1 MDIQQKEINSYA
13 REIVIDL
20 SWDEIKDDFESAIKE
35 FSKKVK
41 LPGFRPG
48 KVPRKVLMKQFQPA
62 IEADFVENS
71 VNTYYL
77 KAVQEKGM
85 VPVNMGNVSD
95 VHFHHGE
102 HFKFKVA
109 FEVEPE
115 VTIPK
120 MKNKSLKVEKTI
132 YITDDEDIDMAI
144 DEMRQGH
151 AEVKTVEDGA
161 KLDDFV
167 IGDLQ
172 EIDATGVPIIGKK
185 LETRYLK
192 VGQVPFDGENQKILD
207 GIKPGDKCQV
217 TVPIDEK
224 GATATFELSVQ
235 NVERQVLP
243 EVNDDF
249 IKSADPEAK
258 DMSDFRERV
267 KERLSKAYE
276 QRSDKAFDDHLTDAM
291 INHVNPEFPPSMA
304 ESYLGHMVED
314 VMKSNPGAT
323 DKEKIK
329 EMYQPV
335 AERNLKW
342 YLIRNTIIKNEAYEI
357 TSEDVKADIDQRKE
371 DNPNEAKELEKY
383 FKKPSNRSRL
393 EDDLMEKKL
402 LAYLNNFTKIKE
414 VKVNTKDL
422 RKQSEGMHNHEA

>member
-1 MDIQQKEINSYA
+1 MDIQLKETSSYA
-13 REIVIDL
+13 REVDIDL
-20 SWDEIKDDFESAIKE
+20 SWEEIAADFEQTIKQ
-35 FSKKVK
+35 FSKRVK

-77 KAVQEKGM
+77 KALQEKEII
-85 VPVNMGNVSD
+85 PINMGSVSD

-109 FEVEPE
+109 FEIEPD

-120 MKNKSLKVEKTI
+120 MKRKSLKVEKTN

-144 DEMRQGH
+144 DEMRHGH
-151 AEVKTVEDGA
+151 AEVQTVEDGA
-161 KLDDFV
+161 QLDDYV
-167 IGDLQ
+167 ICDLQ
-172 EIDATGVPIIGKK
+172 EIDISGVPIIGKK
-185 LETRYLK
+185 LETRYIKL
-192 VGQVPFDGENQKILD
+192 GQIPFDGDNQKKLE
-207 GIKPGDKCQV
+207 GIKPGEKTQV
-217 TVPIDEK
+217 SVPVDEK
-224 GATATFELSVQ
+224 GSTSTFELSVQ
-235 NVERQVLP
+235 NVERQILP
-243 EVNDDF
+243 EVDEDF
-249 IKSADPEAK
+249 IKMADPEAENVA
-258 DMSDFRERV
+258 DYRERI
-267 KERLSKAYE
+267 KDRLGKAYD
-276 QRSDKAFDDHLTDAM
+276 QRSEKASDEQLTDAM

-314 VMKSNPGAT
+314 VMKNNPAAT

-329 EMYQPV
+329 EIYQPV

-342 YLIRNTIIKNEAYEI
+342 YLIRNTIIKNEKYEI
-357 TSEDVKADIDQRKE
+357 TKEDVQADIDQRKE
-371 DNPNEAKELEKY
+371 ANPKEAKELEKY

-393 EDDLMEKKL
+393 EDDLMEKKV
-402 LAYLNNFTKIKE
+402 LAYLKNFTKIKE

-422 RKQSEGMHNHEA
+422 RKQSEGNVQS

>member
-1 MDIQQKEINSYA
+1 MDIQLKETSSYA
-13 REIVIDL
+13 READIDL
-20 SWDEIKDDFESAIKE
+20 SWEEIAADFEQAIKQ
-35 FSKKVK
+35 FSKRVK

-77 KAVQEKGM
+77 KALQEKEII
-85 VPVNMGNVSD
+85 PINMGSVSD

-109 FEVEPE
+109 FEIEPD

-120 MKNKSLKVEKTI
+120 MKRKSLKVEKTN

-144 DEMRQGH
+144 DEMRHGH
-151 AEVKTVEDGA
+151 AEVQTVEDGA
-161 KLDDFV
+161 QLDDYV
-167 IGDLQ
+167 ICDLQ
-172 EIDATGVPIIGKK
+172 EIDISGVPIIGKK
-185 LETRYLK
+185 LETRYIKL
-192 VGQVPFDGENQKILD
+192 GQIPFDGDNQKKLE
-207 GIKPGDKCQV
+207 GIKPGEKTQV
-217 TVPIDEK
+217 SVPVDEK
-224 GATATFELSVQ
+224 GSTSTFELSVQ
-235 NVERQVLP
+235 NVERQILP
-243 EVNDDF
+243 EVDEDF
-249 IKSADPEAK
+249 IKMADPEAENVADYRKRIK
-258 DMSDFRERV
+258 D
-267 KERLSKAYE
+267 RLGKAYD
-276 QRSDKAFDDHLTDAM
+276 QRSEKASDEQLTDAM

-314 VMKSNPGAT
+314 VMKNNPAAT

-329 EMYQPV
+329 EIYQPV

-342 YLIRNTIIKNEAYEI
+342 YLIRNTIIKNEKYEI
-357 TSEDVKADIDQRKE
+357 TKEDVQADIDQRKE
-371 DNPNEAKELEKY
+371 ANPKEAKELEKY

-393 EDDLMEKKL
+393 EDDLMEKKV
-402 LAYLNNFTKIKE
+402 LAYLKNFTKIKE

-422 RKQSEGMHNHEA
+422 RKQSEGNVQS

>member
-1 MDIQQKEINSYA
+1 MDIQLKETSSYA
-13 REIVIDL
+13 READIDL
-20 SWDEIKDDFESAIKE
+20 SWEEIAADFEQAIKQ
-35 FSKKVK
+35 FSKRVK

-77 KAVQEKGM
+77 KALQEKEII
-85 VPVNMGNVSD
+85 PINMGSVSD

-109 FEVEPE
+109 FEIEPD

-120 MKNKSLKVEKTI
+120 MKRKSLKVEKTN

-144 DEMRQGH
+144 DEMRHGH
-151 AEVKTVEDGA
+151 AEVQTVEDGA
-161 KLDDFV
+161 QLDDYV
-167 IGDLQ
+167 ICDLQ
-172 EIDATGVPIIGKK
+172 EIDISGVPIIGKK
-185 LETRYLK
+185 LETRYIKL
-192 VGQVPFDGENQKILD
+192 GQIPFDGDNQKKLE
-207 GIKPGDKCQV
+207 GIKPGEKTQV
-217 TVPIDEK
+217 SVPVDEK
-224 GATATFELSVQ
+224 GSTSTFELSVQ
-235 NVERQVLP
+235 NVERQILP
-243 EVNDDF
+243 EVDEDF
-249 IKSADPEAK
+249 IKMADPEAENVADYRGRIK
-258 DMSDFRERV
+258 D
-267 KERLSKAYE
+267 RLGKAYD
-276 QRSDKAFDDHLTDAM
+276 QRSEKASDEQLTDAM

-314 VMKSNPGAT
+314 VMKNNPAAT

-329 EMYQPV
+329 EIYQPV

-342 YLIRNTIIKNEAYEI
+342 YLIRNTIIKNEEYEI
-357 TSEDVKADIDQRKE
+357 TKEDVQADIDQRKE
-371 DNPNEAKELEKY
+371 ANPKEAKELEKY

-393 EDDLMEKKL
+393 EDDLMEKKV
-402 LAYLNNFTKIKE
+402 LAYLKNFTKIKE

-422 RKQSEGMHNHEA
+422 RKQSEGNVQS

>member
-1 MDIQQKEINSYA
+1 MDIQLKETSSYA
-13 REIVIDL
+13 READIDL
-20 SWDEIKDDFESAIKE
+20 SWEEIAADFEQAIKQ
-35 FSKKVK
+35 FSKRVK

-77 KAVQEKGM
+77 KALQEKEII
-85 VPVNMGNVSD
+85 PINMGSVSD

-109 FEVEPE
+109 FEIEPD

-120 MKNKSLKVEKTI
+120 MKRKSLKVEKTN

-144 DEMRQGH
+144 DEMRHGH
-151 AEVKTVEDGA
+151 AEVQTVEDGA
-161 KLDDFV
+161 ELDDYV
-167 IGDLQ
+167 ICDLQ
-172 EIDATGVPIIGKK
+172 EIDISGVPIIGKK
-185 LETRYLK
+185 LETRYIKLGK
-192 VGQVPFDGENQKILD
+192 IPFDGDNQKKLE
-207 GIKPGDKCQV
+207 GIKPGEKTQV
-217 TVPIDEK
+217 SVPVDEK
-224 GATATFELSVQ
+224 GSTSTFELSVQ
-235 NVERQVLP
+235 NVERQILP
-243 EVNDDF
+243 EVDEDF
-249 IKSADPEAK
+249 IKMADPEAENVADYRGRIK
-258 DMSDFRERV
+258 D
-267 KERLSKAYE
+267 RLGKAYD
-276 QRSDKAFDDHLTDAM
+276 QRSEKASDEQLTDAM

-314 VMKSNPGAT
+314 VMKNNPAAT

-329 EMYQPV
+329 EIYQPV

-342 YLIRNTIIKNEAYEI
+342 YLIRNTIIKNEKYEI
-357 TSEDVKADIDQRKE
+357 TKEDVQADIDQRKE
-371 DNPNEAKELEKY
+371 ANPKEAKELEKY

-393 EDDLMEKKL
+393 EDDLMEKKV
-402 LAYLNNFTKIKE
+402 LAYLKNFTKIKE

-422 RKQSEGMHNHEA
+422 RKQSEGNVQS

>member
-1 MDIQQKEINSYA
+1 VDIQLKETSSYA
-13 REIVIDL
+13 REVDIDL
-20 SWDEIKDDFESAIKE
+20 SWEEIAADFEQTVKQ
-35 FSKKVK
+35 FSKRVK

-77 KAVQEKGM
+77 KALQEKEII
-85 VPVNMGNVSD
+85 PINMGSVSD

-109 FEVEPE
+109 FEIEPD

-120 MKNKSLKVEKTI
+120 MKRKSLKVEKTN

-144 DEMRQGH
+144 DEMRHGH
-151 AEVKTVEDGA
+151 AEVQTVEDGA
-161 KLDDFV
+161 QLDDYV
-167 IGDLQ
+167 ICDLQ
-172 EIDATGVPIIGKK
+172 EIDISGVPIIGKK
-185 LETRYLK
+185 LETRYIKL
-192 VGQVPFDGENQKILD
+192 GQIPFDGDNQKKLE
-207 GIKPGDKCQV
+207 GIKPGEKTQV
-217 TVPIDEK
+217 SVPVDEK
-224 GATATFELSVQ
+224 GSTSTFELSVQ
-235 NVERQVLP
+235 NVERQILP
-243 EVNDDF
+243 EVDEDF
-249 IKSADPEAK
+249 IKMADPEAENVADYRGRIK
-258 DMSDFRERV
+258 D
-267 KERLSKAYE
+267 RLGKAYD
-276 QRSDKAFDDHLTDAM
+276 QRSEKASDEQLTDAM

-314 VMKSNPGAT
+314 VMKNNPAAT

-329 EMYQPV
+329 EIYQPV

-342 YLIRNTIIKNEAYEI
+342 YLIRNTIIKNEKYEI
-357 TSEDVKADIDQRKE
+357 TKEDVQADIDQRKE
-371 DNPNEAKELEKY
+371 ANPKEAKELEKY

-393 EDDLMEKKL
+393 EDDLMEKKV
-402 LAYLNNFTKIKE
+402 LAYLKNFTKIKE

-422 RKQSEGMHNHEA
+422 RKQSEGNVQS

>member
-1 MDIQQKEINSYA
+1 VDIQLKETSSYA
-13 REIVIDL
+13 REVDIDL
-20 SWDEIKDDFESAIKE
+20 SWEEIAADFEQAIKQ
-35 FSKKVK
+35 FSKRVK

-77 KAVQEKGM
+77 KALQEKEII
-85 VPVNMGNVSD
+85 PINMGSVSD

-109 FEVEPE
+109 FEIEPD

-120 MKNKSLKVEKTI
+120 MKRKSLKVEKTN

-144 DEMRQGH
+144 DEMRHGH
-151 AEVKTVEDGA
+151 AEVQTVEDGA
-161 KLDDFV
+161 QLDDYV
-167 IGDLQ
+167 ICDLQ
-172 EIDATGVPIIGKK
+172 EIDISGVPIIGKK
-185 LETRYLK
+185 LETRYIKL
-192 VGQVPFDGENQKILD
+192 GQIPFDGDNQKKLE
-207 GIKPGDKCQV
+207 GIKPGEKTQV
-217 TVPIDEK
+217 SVPVDEK
-224 GATATFELSVQ
+224 GSTSTFELSVQ
-235 NVERQVLP
+235 NVERQILP
-243 EVNDDF
+243 EVDEDF
-249 IKSADPEAK
+249 IKMADPEAENVADYRGRIK
-258 DMSDFRERV
+258 D
-267 KERLSKAYE
+267 RLGKAYD
-276 QRSDKAFDDHLTDAM
+276 QRSEKASDEQLTDAM

-314 VMKSNPGAT
+314 VMKNNPAAT

-329 EMYQPV
+329 EIYQPV

-342 YLIRNTIIKNEAYEI
+342 YLIRNTIIKNEKYEI
-357 TSEDVKADIDQRKE
+357 TKEDVQADIDQRKE
-371 DNPNEAKELEKY
+371 ANPKEAKELEKY

-393 EDDLMEKKL
+393 EDDLMEKKV
-402 LAYLNNFTKIKE
+402 LAYLKNFTKIKE

-422 RKQSEGMHNHEA
+422 RKQSEGNVQS